1 MFSHS
6 TLPHIALLHTVPYYT
21 WPHQSSYNKLR
32 RVRHN
37 TIPYYTMQSYH
48 TALPYHISQ
57 HTISRH
63 IPYHIKRYHTN
74 HIYRI
79 TPYTILYHS
88 IPYQTIQYH
97 TIYHAYITPTIL
109 YHIIHTTNHM
119 PYYII
124 PFNTKSHHNLSHA
137 IPSHT
142 ITTQHHAKPYCPIP
156 HQIILPHNKSCHIIN
171 TIIIIAILYHHEL
184 QALVQN

>member
-1 MFSHS
+1 
-6 TLPHIALLHTVPYYT
+6 
-21 WPHQSSYNKLR
+21 
-32 RVRHN
+32 
-37 TIPYYTMQSYH
+37 MQSYH

-57 HTISRH
+57 HTKSRH
-63 IPYHIKRYHTN
+63 IPYHITRYHTN

-79 TPYTILYHS
+79 TPYTILCHS

-142 ITTQHHAKPYCPIP
+142 ITTQHHAKPYCPMP
-156 HQIILPHNKSCHIIN
+156 HQIILPHKKSCHIIN